1 MIRAHGPPVCGIV
14 LRTMAA
20 PVSVSH
26 THVHSIRLQ
35 DGREALVA
43 RVLAAEGT
51 AGFGFTLNDDAGVAR
66 DMAAWDAAAR
76 IRNAPLYALLGGARR
91 SEVAV
96 LRDESPAIA
105 PDWDALRKGIRDNR
119 WKLLRLDPFA
129 WGSLEKIHSIAAVAG
144 DRGIALLAPNA
155 HPWEVAWCAML
166 AATLPV
172 ADAHVIVRIKPPSP
186 AIAVPDQPGIGVD
199 WALEPTFAAIRW

>member
-1 MIRAHGPPVCGIV
+1 
-14 LRTMAA
+14 MAA
-20 PVSVSH
+20 PVSVSQ
-26 THVHSIRLQ
+26 TNVHSIRVQSGL
-35 DGREALVA
+35 EALVA

-91 SEVAV
+91 TQLPVV
-96 LRDESPAIA
+96 QDDLPAIA
-105 PDWDALRKGIRDNR
+105 PDWDALRKGIRDSR

-144 DRGIALLAPNA
+144 NRGIALLAPNA
-155 HPWEVAWCAML
+155 HPWELAWCAML

-172 ADAHVIVRIKPPSP
+172 ETSIILRVPPQSVSM
-186 AIAVPDQPGIGVD
+186 ALRDQPGIGID
-199 WALEPTFAAIRW
+199 WLLEPAFAAIRW

>member
-1 MIRAHGPPVCGIV
+1 
-14 LRTMAA
+14 MAA

-35 DGREALVA
+35 DGREALAA
-43 RVLAAEGT
+43 RVLATDGT
-51 AGFGFTLNDDAGVAR
+51 AGFGFTLNHDAGVAR

-76 IRNAPLYALLGGARR
+76 IGNAPLHVLLGGARR
-91 SEVAV
+91 TEVSV
-96 LRDESPAIA
+96 LRDELPAIA

-155 HPWEVAWCAML
+155 HPWEIAWCAML

-172 ADAHVIVRIKPPSP
+172 ETSIILRVPPQSGSVAVR
-186 AIAVPDQPGIGVD
+186 DQPGIGID
-199 WALEPTFAAIRW
+199 WALEPAFAAIRW

>member
-1 MIRAHGPPVCGIV
+1 MDFHETPSCGIV
-14 LRTMAA
+14 RCTMAA

-26 THVHSIRLQ
+26 THVYSMRLQ
-35 DGREALVA
+35 SGREALVA
-43 RVLAAEGT
+43 RVLAADGS

-76 IRNAPLYALLGGARR
+76 IRNVPLHALLGGARR
-91 SEVAV
+91 NEVA
-96 LRDESPAIA
+96 LRGDELPAIA

-119 WKLLRLDPFA
+119 WKPLRLDPFA

-144 DRGIALLAPNA
+144 NRGIALLAPNA
-155 HPWEVAWCAML
+155 HPWELAWCALL

-172 ADAHVIVRIKPPSP
+172 ADAHVIVRVPPKEA
-186 AIAVPDQPGIGVD
+186 AIAVSDRPGAGID
-199 WALEPTFAAIRW
+199 WPLEPAFAAIGW

>member
-1 MIRAHGPPVCGIV
+1 MQ
-14 LRTMAA
+14 RTMAA
-20 PVSVSH
+20 PVSVSQ
-26 THVHSIRLQ
+26 TNVHSIRVQSGL
-35 DGREALVA
+35 EALVA

-91 SEVAV
+91 TQLPVV
-96 LRDESPAIA
+96 QDDLPAIA
-105 PDWDALRKGIRDNR
+105 PDWDALRKGIRDSR

-144 DRGIALLAPNA
+144 NRGIALLAPNA
-155 HPWEVAWCAML
+155 HPWELAWCAML

-172 ADAHVIVRIKPPSP
+172 ETSIILRVPPQSVSM
-186 AIAVPDQPGIGVD
+186 ALRDQPGIGID
-199 WALEPTFAAIRW
+199 WSLEPAFAAIRW

>member
-1 MIRAHGPPVCGIV
+1 MDFRETPSCGIFCC
-14 LRTMAA
+14 TMAA

-35 DGREALVA
+35 SGREALVA
-43 RVLAAEGT
+43 RVLAADGT

-91 SEVAV
+91 TQLPV
-96 LRDESPAIA
+96 LQDDLPAIA

-129 WGSLEKIHSIAAVAG
+129 WGSLEMIHSIAAVAG

-155 HPWEVAWCAML
+155 HPWELAWCALL

-172 ADAHVIVRIKPPSP
+172 ADAHVIVRVPPKEA
-186 AIAVPDQPGIGVD
+186 AIAVSDRPGAGID
-199 WALEPTFAAIRW
+199 WPLEPAFAAIRW

>member
-1 MIRAHGPPVCGIV
+1 MDFHETPSCGIV
-14 LRTMAA
+14 QRTMAA

-35 DGREALVA
+35 SGREALVA
-43 RVLAAEGT
+43 RVLAADGS

-76 IRNAPLYALLGGARR
+76 VRNEPLYALLGGARR
-91 SEVAV
+91 TEVPL
-96 LRDESPAIA
+96 LRDELPAIA

-119 WKLLRLDPFA
+119 WKPLRLDPFA

-144 DRGIALLAPNA
+144 NRGIALLAPNA
-155 HPWEVAWCAML
+155 HPWELAWCAML
-166 AATLPV
+166 AATRPV
-172 ADAHVIVRIKPPSP
+172 ADAHVIVRMQPKEP
-186 AIAVPDQPGIGVD
+186 ALAVRDQPGAGID
-199 WALEPTFAAIRW
+199 WSLEPAFAAIPW

>member
-1 MIRAHGPPVCGIV
+1 
-14 LRTMAA
+14 MAA

-26 THVHSIRLQ
+26 SHVCSTRLQ
-35 DGREALVA
+35 SGREALVA
-43 RVLAAEGT
+43 RVLAADGT

-76 IRNAPLYALLGGARR
+76 IRHLPLYALLGGARR
-91 SEVAV
+91 REVAV
-96 LRDESPAIA
+96 LRDELPAIA

-129 WGSLEKIHSIAAVAG
+129 WGSLEKIHSIGAVAG

-155 HPWEVAWCAML
+155 HPWELAWCAML

-172 ADAHVIVRIKPPSP
+172 ADAHVIVRLPPKEP
-186 AIAVPDQPGIGVD
+186 ALALHDQPGVGID
-199 WALEPTFAAIRW
+199 WSLEPAFAAIRW